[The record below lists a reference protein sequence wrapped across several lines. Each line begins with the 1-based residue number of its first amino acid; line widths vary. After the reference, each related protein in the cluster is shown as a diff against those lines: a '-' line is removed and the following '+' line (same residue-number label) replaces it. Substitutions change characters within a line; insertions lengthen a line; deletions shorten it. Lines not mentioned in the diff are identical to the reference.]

1 MLCLLVL
8 DAAVRH
14 NKPYMITMIT
24 VLVEPKSDSD
34 NLLGRCWRKH
44 LQVCRA
50 ASQSI
55 CQPELRID
63 TCKAIKTKH
72 TVLLIASIVYMTA
85 ICELDSS
92 STNDQVNQLQV

>member
-1 MLCLLVL
+1 MLCQLVL

-24 VLVEPKSDSD
+24 VLVEPKGDSD
-34 NLLGRCWRKH
+34 NLLGSWRKY

-63 TCKAIKTKH
+63 TFKAIKAKH
-72 TVLLIASIVYMTA
+72 TVLLIASIVYMPA
-85 ICELDSS
+85 IGELDLSYM
-92 STNDQVNQLQV
+92 NDQVNQLQV